1 MSDPTIRL
9 STCRQDGR
17 CPVCEAAG
25 WITNSPT
32 KGRVSVWRGIPCGC
46 TICSGYACVTEHTRD
61 LLTEALRQIRDGKER
76 EEVFI
81 RQCSAANT
89 MLAQIV
95 ALPDVDMVG
104 EDAVAWV
111 SNSTTRLR
119 EERDAA
125 IRENVAADQRGWER
139 AISAVR
145 FALADYPHA
154 GLDSEIGA
162 QVERIVAKKTES
174 AIRERDEAR
183 ARVALCEEFSA
194 GHPGMCCCQ
203 CIRQVTEAKERA
215 DRAEALLAEA
225 RAEHRDIS
233 QRYIAASSARIRAE
247 ALLRECQQYMGGL
260 GLGRRGQELLAKI
273 RETTKVEES

>member
-1 MSDPTIRL
+1 MSDPTIKL
-9 STCRQDGR
+9 PSCRQDGR

-61 LLTEALRQIRDGKER
+61 LLTEALKSLRCLYRANHPTKIGAITACCVLDAGHDEPHKFI
-76 EEVFI
+76 EV
-81 RQCSAANT
+81 
-89 MLAQIV
+89 V
-95 ALPDVDMVG
+95 
-104 EDAVAWV
+104 E
-111 SNSTTRLR
+111 

-183 ARVALCEEFSA
+183 ATLAEEREAMASISA
-194 GHPGMCCCQ
+194 ELV
-203 CIRQVTEAKERA
+203 RAQVEAGERA
-215 DRAEALLAEA
+215 DRAEALL
-225 RAEHRDIS
+225 
-233 QRYIAASSARIRAE
+233 
-247 ALLRECQQYMGGL
+247 RECILDMGRSATCYL
-260 GLGRRGQELLAKI
+260 RQREALLAKI
-273 RETTKVEES
+273 RETTKVEEP